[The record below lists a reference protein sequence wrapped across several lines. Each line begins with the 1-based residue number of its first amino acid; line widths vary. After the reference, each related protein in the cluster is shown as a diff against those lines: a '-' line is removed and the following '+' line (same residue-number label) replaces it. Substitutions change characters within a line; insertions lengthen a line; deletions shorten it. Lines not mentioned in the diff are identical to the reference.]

1 MILHIHHLYSICFL
15 LSILRYP
22 VMVFGIRKNI
32 HAMIQ
37 CLYSMLHLMTELPQ
51 SLKNYLTVIKVAVIL
66 KASRVSCQAGLW
78 LTFRNLHFQSVLL
91 VKAQSPGTVQA
102 VRGLLDT
109 CFSSGSLRSQLRMR
123 QWALRFSW
131 TFLMGISQLPLQSAP
146 ERLTC
151 ICVAQTTDA
160 AEELAYSLRWPCPIC
175 LSPFGLPLW

>member
-1 MILHIHHLYSICFL
+1 MILYIHHLYSICL
-15 LSILRYP
+15 LWGVLRNSM
-22 VMVFGIRKNI
+22 MVFGIRKNI
-32 HAMIQ
+32 HATIQ

-102 VRGLLDT
+102 VQGLLDT
-109 CFSSGSLRSQLRMR
+109 CFSSGSLRSHLRAR
-123 QWALRFSW
+123 QWALRFRWAS
-131 TFLMGISQLPLQSAP
+131 LMGISQLLLQSAP

-151 ICVAQTTDA
+151 FCVAQITDT
-160 AEELAYSLRWPCPIC
+160 AEEPAYGLQWPCPIC
-175 LSPFGLPLW
+175 LSPFRLPQW